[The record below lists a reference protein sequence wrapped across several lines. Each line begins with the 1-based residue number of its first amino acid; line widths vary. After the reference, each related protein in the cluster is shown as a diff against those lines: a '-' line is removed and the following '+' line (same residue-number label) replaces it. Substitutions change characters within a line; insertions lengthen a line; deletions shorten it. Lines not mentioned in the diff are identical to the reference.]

1 MAENSTDD
9 SRRPSATVRCLII
22 ITRTYIDTA
31 PVEDSISCGCGQVRA
46 ASSFS
51 SLLNLTVLAVCKRR
65 LVVGLLVRSY
75 TCDAVLEFEAV

>member
-1 MAENSTDD
+1 MAENPPDD
-9 SRRPSATVRCLII
+9 SRSPSATVCCLIF

-46 ASSFS
+46 ASPLFS
-51 SLLNLTVLAVCKRR
+51 LPNLTVLAVCKRR